1 MSPIK
6 STLTLL
12 SLCSLTLLSLSA
24 CSQEAQNRFN
34 RNLQNWTGTD
44 GVLEVYAG
52 DRLVRRFL
60 KIDKLSTALATEGH
74 QDRPY
79 RYGYGVID
87 ANLNG
92 AADPGE
98 KNVYFEFSDFSTSY
112 IFYESPSKG
121 GQAAKDSPR

>member
-1 MSPIK
+1 MNAKLVVLFSVFW
-6 STLTLL
+6 LL
-12 SLCSLTLLSLSA
+12 ASLSILG
-24 CSQEAQNRFN
+24 CSQEAQNRFS
-34 RNLQNWTGTD
+34 RNLQNWTGTN

-79 RYGYGVID
+79 RYGYGIID

-92 AADPGE
+92 IADEGE

-112 IFYESPSKG
+112 IFYESPSSKTG
-121 GQAAKDSPR
+121 KAAPDAPR

>member
-1 MSPIK
+1 MKFSK
-6 STLTLL
+6 LTLTLSVFCVL
-12 SLCSLTLLSLSA
+12 SALALSA
-24 CSQEAQNRFN
+24 CSQEAQNRFS
-34 RNLQNWTGTD
+34 RNLQNWTGTN

-92 AADPGE
+92 VADQGE

-112 IFYESPSKG
+112 IFYESPTKAG
-121 GQAAKDSPR
+121 NAARDVPR